1 MMELL
6 APAGSYESLVAAV
19 NAGADAVYMGGP
31 RFGAR
36 AYADNPDTD
45 RFIDGITYA
54 HRYGAKVYMTVNT
67 LFKPDEIS
75 ELAEYIRPYYCAGV
89 DAVLVQDLGALKIL
103 RETYPKLE
111 IHAST
116 QMTVANVYSA
126 KLLKEL
132 GLTRVVPARELSLA
146 EIKKIRDEV
155 GIEVETFI
163 HGALCYCYSGQCLMS
178 SLIGGRSGNR
188 GRCAQPCRLEY
199 SVKGYD
205 EPFTLL
211 SLKDLCSIDILPQLA
226 AAGIDSLKIEGRMK
240 SPRYTAGVTEVWRKY
255 IDLLEREGAENYRVN
270 PKDKKMLSDLFDRGG
285 FTDGYYFEHNGQDM
299 MAWNERRDR
308 FGQNEEL
315 YSYLDEKYVNVIRK
329 LQIKGAITIRQ
340 DRSIQLSAIASGH
353 KPCAVKAG
361 KPDKAIN
368 RALTED
374 DIRKQMEK
382 TGGTIFEWEEL
393 TVDTDGESFVPMG
406 ALNEMR
412 RTVLTAL
419 QKEIDNESK
428 RTL

>member
-1 MMELL
+1 MELL
-6 APAGSYESLVAAV
+6 APAGSVESLKAAV
-19 NAGADAVYMGGP
+19 NAGADAVYMGGI
-31 RFGAR
+31 RFSAR
-36 AYADNPDTD
+36 AYADNAGEDD
-45 RFIDGITYA
+45 FIEGIRYA

-67 LFKPDEIS
+67 LFKPDELNELIS
-75 ELAEYIRPYYCAGV
+75 YIKPYYKAGV
-89 DAVLVQDLGALKIL
+89 DAVLVQDLGVLNVLKNAFPDL
-103 RETYPKLE
+103 PL
-111 IHAST
+111 HAST
-116 QMTVANVYSA
+116 QMTITNKHGARF
-126 KLLKEL
+126 LKEL
-132 GLTRVVPARELSLA
+132 GLTRIVPAREISLA
-146 EIKKIRDEV
+146 EIKDIKENVD
-155 GIEVETFI
+155 IEVETFV

-240 SPRYTAGVTEVWRKY
+240 SPRYTAGVTEIWRKY
-255 IDLLEREGAENYRVN
+255 IDILEREGAGNYRVD

-299 MAWNERRDR
+299 MAWHERRDR

-315 YSYLDEKYVNVIRK
+315 YSYLDEKYVNAIRK

>member
-1 MMELL
+1 
-6 APAGSYESLVAAV
+6 
-19 NAGADAVYMGGP
+19 
-31 RFGAR
+31 
-36 AYADNPDTD
+36 
-45 RFIDGITYA
+45 
-54 HRYGAKVYMTVNT
+54 
-67 LFKPDEIS
+67 
-75 ELAEYIRPYYCAGV
+75 
-89 DAVLVQDLGALKIL
+89 
-103 RETYPKLE
+103 
-111 IHAST
+111 
-116 QMTVANVYSA
+116 
-126 KLLKEL
+126 
-132 GLTRVVPARELSLA
+132 
-146 EIKKIRDEV
+146 
-155 GIEVETFI
+155 
-163 HGALCYCYSGQCLMS
+163 
-178 SLIGGRSGNR
+178 
-188 GRCAQPCRLEY
+188 
-199 SVKGYD
+199 
-205 EPFTLL
+205 
-211 SLKDLCSIDILPQLA
+211 
-226 AAGIDSLKIEGRMK
+226 MK

-255 IDLLEREGAENYRVN
+255 IDLFEHEGAENYRVN

-299 MAWNERRDR
+299 MAWHERRDR

-315 YSYLDEKYVNVIRK
+315 YSYLDEKYVNAIRK